1 MAVDGET
8 LDRVRRV
15 LAGRPDV
22 EEKRMVGGRSFGV
35 GGRLACG
42 VSAGGLVVR
51 VGRGGAAAALAEP
64 HVSPL
69 RMGGRTADG
78 FVVVAPAGCA
88 DDAALLRWIDVGFAA
103 AGRV

>member
-1 MAVDGET
+1 MAVDEAT

-15 LAGRPDV
+15 LAGCPGV

-42 VSAGGLVVR
+42 VNAGGLVVR
-51 VGRGGAAAALAEP
+51 VGADGAHAALAEP

-69 RMGGRTADG
+69 RMGGRTADA
-78 FVVVAPAGCA
+78 FVVVAPAGYP
-88 DDAALLRWIDVGFAA
+88 DDAALLCWIERGFAA
-103 AGRV
+103 AGGP